1 MGQYKYYFRKPK
13 SEITKDILKGLAITG
28 AVCLA
33 ATSPYFAIN
42 LMKGL
47 KSRKRYNHKKVSSTF
62 YNLKRD
68 GCINIEI
75 GKKNHQ
81 VFITLTERGRKK
93 AGRFQIDDLA
103 IKKPKKWDGKW
114 RIVIFDIAQ
123 LQKLQRNAFREK
135 LKALGFYPIQK
146 SVLVCPYECKDEV
159 GILRE
164 FFGLSQKEI
173 RLITADNI
181 EDDIFLKR
189 IFKLSQ

>member
-1 MGQYKYYFRKPK
+1 MK
-13 SEITKDILKGLAITG
+13 S
-28 AVCLA
+28 
-33 ATSPYFAIN
+33 
-42 LMKGL
+42 L
-47 KSRKRYNHKKVSSTF
+47 KSIKRYNHKKVSNTF

-135 LKALGFYPIQK
+135 LKGLGFYPMQK

-164 FFGLSQKEI
+164 FFGLSKKEI

-181 EDDIFLKR
+181 EDDVSLKR